1 MDLITQYFYHNS
13 ATYNIDLYEIW
24 NVLTGIFEKHKLLFS
39 FQMTIKL
46 QQSHGIVTQE
56 EVDFFI
62 KGSATSISSENVS
75 PAPWITAQVS

>member
-1 MDLITQYFYHNS
+1 MKSEMF
-13 ATYNIDLYEIW
+13 
-24 NVLTGIFEKHKLLFS
+24 LTGMFVKHKLLYS

-56 EVDFFI
+56 EIGFFI
-62 KGSATSISSENVS
+62 KGSVTSIKYENGS